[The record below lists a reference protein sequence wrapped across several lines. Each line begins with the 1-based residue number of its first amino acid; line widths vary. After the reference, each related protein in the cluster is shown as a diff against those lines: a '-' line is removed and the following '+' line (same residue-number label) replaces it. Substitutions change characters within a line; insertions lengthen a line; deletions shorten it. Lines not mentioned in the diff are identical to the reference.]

1 MNTTN
6 EAEELKELKSEI
18 IEKIEELSKTL
29 TDEELLEL
37 YDKVKEV
44 AETGKF
50 VE

>member
-6 EAEELKELKSEI
+6 EAEELKKEI
-18 IEKIEELSKTL
+18 IKMIEELSKTL
-29 TDEELLEL
+29 TDEEFEEL

-44 AETGKF
+44 AETGEF